1 MRQLLLTAALL
12 FCMVCDAQDNPKNG
26 YIITNNQDTIFGMID
41 YRTNEINSTQCY
53 FKADDSQEYTLY
65 KPNEIAGYRFTD
77 NGQYYVSRNFN
88 DEDRYFYEFIINGML
103 NLYCIQDGVDKIF
116 YIEKEKTGQIV
127 AYKEDILMF
136 RGEKNIQN
144 QQTKQKAQNLFSI
157 ISESEQARK
166 DLEIGSMTKSK
177 LIKLVKDY
185 HEEMNTSSEDYIE
198 FQTNNSINKKQWK
211 FSVSAG
217 AGYGWWK
224 GNDDLIYE
232 LSGQSYTIGMCFEY
246 ENSRWTKGQAIQFSL
261 MFTNC
266 DTQSKV
272 GLLPEKWAKDRKLK
286 YNFNTLAIG
295 IGPKFIIGNENK
307 PSFILRCGY
316 MPSLIIAKTKT
327 IIFDDFTNLKILGA
341 YAGVGVEIPMNKHAL
356 LINADYRCA
365 YNSHYLLGTVGFR
378 F

>member
-1 MRQLLLTAALL
+1 MKPFFLTAALL

-88 DEDRYFYEFIINGML
+88 DEDWYFYEFIINGML

-127 AYKEDILMF
+127 AYKEDILMY
-136 RGEKNIQN
+136 RGENDLQN
-144 QQTKQKAQNLFSI
+144 KQTKQKAQNLFSI

-198 FQTNNSINKKQWK
+198 FQTNNSINKKKWK

-224 GNDDLIYE
+224 EGDVLKYD

-246 ENSRWTKGQAIQFSL
+246 DNIRWAKGQTIQYSL
-261 MFTNC
+261 MFTHC
-266 DTQSKV
+266 TAQSKDNV
-272 GLLPEKWAKDRKLK
+272 LPDWHYDRTLK
-286 YNFNTLAIG
+286 YNFNILAIG
-295 IGPKFIIGNENK
+295 IGPKFIIGKENK

-316 MPSLIIAKTKT
+316 MPSLIIAKSKTKM
-327 IIFDDFTNLKILGA
+327 FDDFTSLKSLGA